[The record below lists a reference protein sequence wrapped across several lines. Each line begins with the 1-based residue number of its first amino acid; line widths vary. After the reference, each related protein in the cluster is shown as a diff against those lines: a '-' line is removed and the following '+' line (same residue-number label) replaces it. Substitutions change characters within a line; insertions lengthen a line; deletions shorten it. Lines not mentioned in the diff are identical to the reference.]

1 METKEAQKL
10 IVEHLADDWG
20 LLTVGSIDD
29 YNTMTIAWGETGTM
43 WGKPVVPVY
52 VVPSRYT
59 YGYMQGNDYFVVSLF
74 PPEYREDLQ
83 VLGTKSGRDGDK
95 VALTKLTPK
104 PIEHG
109 VTFEEASL
117 TVVCRKLFRQ
127 PLDPARCP
135 IGSCPSTTR
144 PWESTTASWARS
156 WTSSIGCSM
165 AMTEMEK
172 LKAGCLTATM
182 IQGWWR

>member
-1 METKEAQKL
+1 MEIKEAQRL

-20 LLTVGSIDD
+20 LLTAGGIDN

-43 WGKPVVPVY
+43 WWKPVVSAY

-59 YGYMQGNDYFVVSLF
+59 YGFMEDNDYFVVSLF
-74 PPEYREDLQ
+74 PPEYKEDLQ
-83 VLGTKSGRDGDK
+83 VLGSKSGRDGDK

-104 PIEHG
+104 PLKHG

-127 PLDPARCP
+127 PLDPDTLP
-135 IGSCPSTTR
+135 EWVMS
-144 PWESTTASWARS
+144 EYYQ
-156 WTSSIGCSM
+156 SM
-165 AMTEMEK
+165 GVHDRFMGE
-172 LKAGCLTATM
+172 
-182 IQGWWR
+182 IVDVF

>member
-1 METKEAQKL
+1 MLTADNEEKETHMATAEAIREAQKQ
-10 IVEHLADDWG
+10 IIDHLADDWG
-20 LLTVGSIDD
+20 LLTAGGIGD

-43 WGKPVVPVY
+43 WWKPVLSVY

-59 YGYMQGNDYFVVSLF
+59 HSYMQESEYFTVSLF
-74 PPEYREDLQ
+74 GPEYKEDLQ

-117 TVVCRKLFRQ
+117 TVVCRKLFQQ
-127 PLDPARCP
+127 PLDPQALP
-135 IGSCPSTTR
+135 DWVMGQYYQ
-144 PWESTTASWARS
+144 
-156 WTSSIGCSM
+156 
-165 AMTEMEK
+165 
-172 LKAGCLTATM
+172 TM
-182 IQGWWR
+182 GVHDRFMGEIVDVIE